1 VRKSNLEVQL
11 AKYLRKARGEMSYLK
26 FSKKIGVSH
35 TTLHRLEKGEHHL
48 TIYKLETIMDKLK
61 IKLADIFPDEF

>member
-1 VRKSNLEVQL
+1 
-11 AKYLRKARGEMSYLK
+11 MSYLK